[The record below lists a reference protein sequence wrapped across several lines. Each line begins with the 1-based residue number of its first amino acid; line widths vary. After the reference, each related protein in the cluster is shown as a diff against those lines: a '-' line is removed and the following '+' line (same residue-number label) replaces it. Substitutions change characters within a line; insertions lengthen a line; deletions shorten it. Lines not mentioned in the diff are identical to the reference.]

1 MKPVL
6 VLALL
11 TAGLS
16 VKAQSL
22 KETLFNG
29 KLKSDTGSVVRKSD
43 DLSTKIDTSVRKKP
57 APVVETA
64 QVVTASL
71 DAAGNIVTT
80 AVTPDGSVP
89 RTTNVLPGGNNTAA
103 ARPSIDSAGNPI
115 AAAPRDN
122 NELWKDYMEEFT
134 TTLRTDVVNSK
145 KVKNGTYSVL
155 IDYEIGV
162 DGQVS
167 VNNVNVAPESSFIAD
182 QVKERITLT
191 APRMTPLLGTN
202 GKPRKAAK
210 KQTITISK

>member
-1 MKPVL
+1 MKSVL

-11 TAGLS
+11 AVGMS

-22 KETLFNG
+22 KETLFSG

-43 DLSTKIDTSVRKKP
+43 DLSAKIDTAARKKP
-57 APVVETA
+57 APVAETA

-71 DAAGNIVTT
+71 DASGNIVTT
-80 AVTPDGSVP
+80 AVTPDGTAP

-103 ARPSIDSAGNPI
+103 TTPSIDSAGNPV

-122 NELWKDYMEEFT
+122 NAVWKDYMEEFT
-134 TTLRTDVVNSK
+134 TTLRTDVANSK

-155 IDYEIGV
+155 IEYEIGV
-162 DGQVS
+162 DGQITVS
-167 VNNVNVAPESSFIAD
+167 NVNVAPESSFIAD

-202 GKPRKAAK
+202 GKPRKAVK